1 MVTSQEIVE
10 RSFYISLL
18 HQTLIR
24 GLTINPENYLVENED
39 GLLVPTRELNEQ
51 YLHDKEAI
59 EAELTKKG
67 SGFYYIFGVGNNQSR
82 GQKDLPRIT
91 LDLTAWYPGEIGLE
105 KETYELD
112 EASGLYQV
120 IDYDYEPKSSR
131 IDVHLCA
138 NNQQEMRILHEIM
151 YRALPSRGYIKPY
164 LNDYESWKNSKF
176 SPSGNIY
183 IEVGNFYDHDDLQ
196 QGFLEKVYTYE
207 VRDGMLKPEIL
218 EETVTP
224 IADISVLIDSALTL
238 HVPELP
244 YEYKLFSNIDSIKFV
259 DNARYS
265 YESHTTP
272 EDYEVDLESSINT
285 GYKYVRYNTTSI
297 DPYIVPITITQNNRD
312 VTDECTFSFP
322 TDKNISMAY
331 EDGNLIFTVKS
342 IRATQF
348 DAEVVVTKGNQSIS
362 IPFSVNF
369 TIVNHGEIPE
379 YVESDIF
386 NITKRQPLTL
396 YGKAVGKGDI
406 LANGLWGRPSFPIE
420 QDAPWPLN
428 FGTLT
433 VKELGPEPVY
443 DTYLINDA
451 TFTRNKTTLI
461 VNVSEEIEGS
471 LNVRANGSGGAFVVT
486 NQLATDDTFTT
497 FTKGL
502 QSNDYYVQPYA
513 HSDMHET
520 ITDPISTFIDNYDFS
535 KVDHVDLALE
545 ICMGSRK
552 LSGLTINGVNLLPYI
567 VEQYGSDW
575 ASTVNWKS
583 QTITFY
589 SYRSDNTYTI
599 HNVGMGNCCYLEL
612 TGLPVEII
620 TNYGVAGKRTGISHS
635 SGLYSA
641 LLYNFK
647 LVRK

>member
-24 GLTINPENYLVENED
+24 GLTINPENYLVKNED
-39 GLLVPTRELNEQ
+39 GLWVPTRELNDQ
-51 YLHDKEAI
+51 YIHDKEAI
-59 EAELTKKG
+59 ETELTKKG

-82 GQKDLPRIT
+82 GKQDLPRIT

-105 KETYELD
+105 KETNELD

-207 VRDGMLKPEIL
+207 VRDGLLNPEIIA
-218 EETVTP
+218 EITP

-244 YEYKLFSNIDSIKFV
+244 YDKTLISNVDNIKFV
-259 DNARYS
+259 HKPRYS
-265 YESHTTP
+265 YLSHTEP
-272 EDYEVDLESSINT
+272 EDYQVDLGSTINT
-285 GYKYVRYNTTSI
+285 GNKYIAYKETTI
-297 DPYIVPITITQNNRD
+297 DPYIVPITITQNNQD
-312 VTDECTFSFP
+312 VTDMCTFSFP

-342 IRATQF
+342 IIPTQF
-348 DAEVVVTKGNQSIS
+348 DAEVVVTKGDQSIS
-362 IPFSVNF
+362 ITFSVNF
-369 TIVNHGEIPE
+369 TIAIHEEIPN
-379 YVESDIF
+379 YVASDIF
-386 NITKRQPLTL
+386 DVTKKLPLTL
-396 YGKAVGKGDI
+396 YGKAVGKSDI
-406 LANGLWGRPSFPIE
+406 LANGIWHGPSFTIE

-433 VKELGPEPVY
+433 VKDPKNLHLSMADFTYDEETKTYSYGIDEDTTIFIEYKLYNADNKIQLEKRVRTYNNIDYYGVQCKGLDHHVMGWISPRLGVSKGSIENIKAITINYAVY
-443 DTYLINDA
+443 VDRYDEEASIFPDLSNSGE
-451 TFTRNKTTLI
+451 
-461 VNVSEEIEGS
+461 SEDFS
-471 LNVRANGSGGAFVVT
+471 LNPR
-486 NQLATDDTFTT
+486 QTFLLTYT
-497 FTKGL
+497 YNRISEIPWK
-502 QSNDYYVQPYA
+502 DYEYYPEDPPLCLIAVPVPAYFYEWTVLGI
-513 HSDMHET
+513 SD
-520 ITDPISTFIDNYDFS
+520 IY
-535 KVDHVDLALE
+535 
-545 ICMGSRK
+545 
-552 LSGLTINGVNLLPYI
+552 
-567 VEQYGSDW
+567 
-575 ASTVNWKS
+575 
-583 QTITFY
+583 ITF
-589 SYRSDNTYTI
+589 N
-599 HNVGMGNCCYLEL
+599 
-612 TGLPVEII
+612 
-620 TNYGVAGKRTGISHS
+620 
-635 SGLYSA
+635 
-641 LLYNFK
+641 
-647 LVRK
+647 

>member
-24 GLTINPENYLVENED
+24 GLTINPENYLVKNED
-39 GLLVPTRELNEQ
+39 GLWVPTRELNDQ
-51 YLHDKEAI
+51 YIHDKEAI
-59 EAELTKKG
+59 ETELTKKG

-82 GQKDLPRIT
+82 GKKDLPRIT

-105 KETYELD
+105 KETNELD

-207 VRDGMLKPEIL
+207 VRDGLLNPEIIA
-218 EETVTP
+218 EITP

-244 YEYKLFSNIDSIKFV
+244 YDKTLISNVDNIKFV
-259 DNARYS
+259 HKPRYS
-265 YESHTTP
+265 YLSHTEP
-272 EDYEVDLESSINT
+272 EDYQVDLGSTINT
-285 GYKYVRYNTTSI
+285 GNKYVTYKETTI
-297 DPYIVPITITQNNRD
+297 DPYIVPITITQNNQD
-312 VTDECTFSFP
+312 VTDMCTFSFP

-342 IRATQF
+342 IIPTQF
-348 DAEVVVTKGNQSIS
+348 DAEVVVTKGDQSIS
-362 IPFSVNF
+362 ITFSVNF
-369 TIVNHGEIPE
+369 TIAIHEEIPN
-379 YVESDIF
+379 YVASDIF
-386 NITKRQPLTL
+386 DVTKKLPLTL
-396 YGKAVGKGDI
+396 YGKAVGKSDI
-406 LANGLWGRPSFPIE
+406 LANGIWHGPSFTIE

-433 VKELGPEPVY
+433 VKDPKNLHLSMADFTYDEETKTYSYGIDEDTTIFIEYKLYNADNKIQLEKRVRTYNNIDYYGVQCKGLDHHVMGWIAPRLGVSKGSIENIKAITINYAVY
-443 DTYLINDA
+443 VDRYDEEASIFPDLSNSGE
-451 TFTRNKTTLI
+451 
-461 VNVSEEIEGS
+461 SEDFS
-471 LNVRANGSGGAFVVT
+471 LNPR
-486 NQLATDDTFTT
+486 QTFLLTYT
-497 FTKGL
+497 YNRISEIPWK
-502 QSNDYYVQPYA
+502 DYEYYPEDPPLRLIAVPVPAYFYEWTVLGI
-513 HSDMHET
+513 SD
-520 ITDPISTFIDNYDFS
+520 IY
-535 KVDHVDLALE
+535 
-545 ICMGSRK
+545 
-552 LSGLTINGVNLLPYI
+552 
-567 VEQYGSDW
+567 
-575 ASTVNWKS
+575 
-583 QTITFY
+583 ITF
-589 SYRSDNTYTI
+589 N
-599 HNVGMGNCCYLEL
+599 
-612 TGLPVEII
+612 
-620 TNYGVAGKRTGISHS
+620 
-635 SGLYSA
+635 
-641 LLYNFK
+641 
-647 LVRK
+647 

>member
-24 GLTINPENYLVENED
+24 GLTINPENYLVKNED
-39 GLLVPTRELNEQ
+39 GLWVPTRELNDQ
-51 YLHDKEAI
+51 YIRDKEAI
-59 EAELTKKG
+59 ETELTKNG

-105 KETYELD
+105 KETNELD

-164 LNDYESWKNSKF
+164 LNDYESWKTSKF

-207 VRDGMLKPEIL
+207 VRDSLLNPEIIA
-218 EETVTP
+218 EIVP

-244 YEYKLFSNIDSIKFV
+244 YDKQLISNVDSIKFV
-259 DNARYS
+259 PKSRYS
-265 YESHTTP
+265 YLSHTEP
-272 EDYEVDLESSINT
+272 EDYEVDLGSTINT
-285 GYKYVRYNTTSI
+285 GNKYVYYKETTI
-297 DPYIVPITITQNNRD
+297 DPYIVPITITQNNQD
-312 VTDECTFSFP
+312 VTDQCTFSFP

-342 IRATQF
+342 IISTQF
-348 DAEVVVTKGNQSIS
+348 DAEVVVTKGDQSIS
-362 IPFSVNF
+362 ITFSVNF
-369 TIVNHGEIPE
+369 TIAIHGEIPN
-379 YVESDIF
+379 YVASDIF
-386 NITKRQPLTL
+386 DVTKKLPLTL
-396 YGKAVGKGDI
+396 YGKAAGKDDI
-406 LANGLWGRPSFPIE
+406 LADGVKAPYLVIE

-433 VKELGPEPVY
+433 VKEPKPEPVY
-443 DTYLINDA
+443 GEWLISNATYGRQGA
-451 TFTRNKTTLI
+451 TLI
-461 VNVSEEIEGS
+461 LNVSEEVEGS
-471 LNVRANGSGGAFVVT
+471 LNVHAEGSGGAFVLT
-486 NQLATDDTFTT
+486 DQLATDATFTS

-502 QSNDYYVQPYA
+502 QSNSYYALPSR
-513 HSDMHET
+513 HSRMHLT
-520 ITDPISTFIDNYDFS
+520 VIDPISTFVDNYDFS

-545 ICMGSRK
+545 ICMASRN
-552 LSGLTINGVNLLPYI
+552 LSGLTINGINLLPYI
-567 VEQYGSDW
+567 VDQYGSDW
-575 ASTVNWKS
+575 ASIVTWKS
-583 QTITFY
+583 QTIKLYDYRTDI
-589 SYRSDNTYTI
+589 SYNT
-599 HNVGMGNCCYLEL
+599 HNVSMSNCCYLEL
-612 TGLPVEII
+612 TGLPIEII
-620 TNYGVAGKRTGISHS
+620 TNYKVAGKTTGISHS
-635 SGLYSA
+635 SGYDSA

-647 LVRK
+647 LIKK

>member
-24 GLTINPENYLVENED
+24 GLTINPENYLVKNED
-39 GLLVPTRELNEQ
+39 GLWVPTRELNDQ
-51 YLHDKEAI
+51 YIHDKEAI
-59 EAELTKKG
+59 ETELTKKG

-105 KETYELD
+105 KETNELD

-176 SPSGNIY
+176 APSGNIY

-207 VRDGMLKPEIL
+207 VRDSLLNPEIIA
-218 EETVTP
+218 EIKP

-244 YEYKLFSNIDSIKFV
+244 YEYKLFSNVDSIKFV
-259 DNARYS
+259 DKSRYS
-265 YESHTTP
+265 YLYHTEP
-272 EDYEVDLESSINT
+272 EDYEVDLGSTIKT
-285 GYKYVRYNTTSI
+285 GNKYVYYKETTI
-297 DPYIVPITITQNNRD
+297 DPYIVPITITQNNQD
-312 VTDECTFSFP
+312 VTDQCTFSFP
-322 TDKNISMAY
+322 TDKNIRMAY

-342 IRATQF
+342 IIGTQF
-348 DAEVVVTKGNQSIS
+348 DAEVVVTKGDHSIS

-369 TIVNHGEIPE
+369 TIAIHGEIPN
-379 YVESDIF
+379 YVASDIF
-386 NITKRQPLTL
+386 DVTKKLPLTL
-396 YGKAVGKGDI
+396 YGKNTGKGDI
-406 LANGLWGRPSFPIE
+406 LANGIWHGPSFTIE

-433 VKELGPEPVY
+433 VNVPKPEPVY
-443 DTYLINDA
+443 GEWLISNATYGRQGA
-451 TFTRNKTTLI
+451 TLI
-461 VNVSEEIEGS
+461 LNVSEEVEGS
-471 LNVRANGSGGAFVVT
+471 LNVHAENSGGAFVLT
-486 NQLATDDTFTT
+486 DQLATDDTFTS

-502 QSNDYYVQPYA
+502 QSNSYYTLPSR
-513 HSDMHET
+513 HSGMHLT
-520 ITDPISTFIDNYDFS
+520 VIDPISTFVDNYDFS

-545 ICMGSRK
+545 ICMASRN
-552 LSGLTINGVNLLPYI
+552 LSRLTINGINLLPYI
-567 VEQYGSDW
+567 VDQYGSDW
-575 ASTVNWKS
+575 ASIVTWKS
-583 QTITFY
+583 QTIKLYGYRTDT
-589 SYRSDNTYTI
+589 SYNTY
-599 HNVGMGNCCYLEL
+599 NVSMSNCCYLEL

-620 TNYGVAGKRTGISHS
+620 TNYKVAGKTTGISHS
-635 SGLYSA
+635 SGYDSA

-647 LVRK
+647 LIKK

>member
-24 GLTINPENYLVENED
+24 GLTINPENYLVKNED
-39 GLLVPTRELNEQ
+39 GLWVPSRELNDQ
-51 YLHDKEAI
+51 YIRDKEAI
-59 EAELTKKG
+59 ETELTKNG

-105 KETYELD
+105 KETNELD

-164 LNDYESWKNSKF
+164 LNDYESWKTSKF

-207 VRDGMLKPEIL
+207 VRDSLLNPEIIA
-218 EETVTP
+218 EIVP

-244 YEYKLFSNIDSIKFV
+244 YDKQLISNVDSIKFV
-259 DNARYS
+259 PKSRYS
-265 YESHTTP
+265 YLSHTEP
-272 EDYEVDLESSINT
+272 EDYEVDLGSTINT
-285 GYKYVRYNTTSI
+285 GNKYVYYKETTI
-297 DPYIVPITITQNNRD
+297 DPYIVPITITQNNQD
-312 VTDECTFSFP
+312 VTDQCTFSFP

-342 IRATQF
+342 IISTQF
-348 DAEVVVTKGNQSIS
+348 DAEVVVTKGDQSIS
-362 IPFSVNF
+362 ITFSVNF
-369 TIVNHGEIPE
+369 TIAIHGEIPN
-379 YVESDIF
+379 YVASDIF
-386 NITKRQPLTL
+386 DVTKKLPLTL
-396 YGKAVGKGDI
+396 YGKAAGKDDI
-406 LANGLWGRPSFPIE
+406 LADGVKAPYLVIE

-433 VKELGPEPVY
+433 VKEPKPEPVY
-443 DTYLINDA
+443 GEWLISNATYGRQGA
-451 TFTRNKTTLI
+451 TLI
-461 VNVSEEIEGS
+461 LNVSEEVEGS
-471 LNVRANGSGGAFVVT
+471 LNVHAEGSGGAFVLT
-486 NQLATDDTFTT
+486 DQLATDATFTS

-502 QSNDYYVQPYA
+502 QSNSYYALPSR
-513 HSDMHET
+513 HSRMHLT
-520 ITDPISTFIDNYDFS
+520 VIDPISTFVDNYDFS

-545 ICMGSRK
+545 ICMASRN
-552 LSGLTINGVNLLPYI
+552 LSGLTINGINLLPYI
-567 VEQYGSDW
+567 VDQYGSDW
-575 ASTVNWKS
+575 ASIVTWKS
-583 QTITFY
+583 QTIKLYDYRTDI
-589 SYRSDNTYTI
+589 SYNT
-599 HNVGMGNCCYLEL
+599 HNVSMSNCCYLEL
-612 TGLPVEII
+612 TGLPIEII
-620 TNYGVAGKRTGISHS
+620 TNYKVAGKTTGISHS
-635 SGLYSA
+635 SGYDSA

-647 LVRK
+647 LIKK

>member
-24 GLTINPENYLVENED
+24 GLTINPENYLVKNED
-39 GLLVPTRELNEQ
+39 GLWVPTRELNDQ
-51 YLHDKEAI
+51 YIHDKEAI
-59 EAELTKKG
+59 ETELTKKG

-105 KETYELD
+105 KETNELD

-176 SPSGNIY
+176 ATSGNIY

-207 VRDGMLKPEIL
+207 VRDSLLNPEIIA
-218 EETVTP
+218 EITP

-244 YEYKLFSNIDSIKFV
+244 YDKTLISNVDSIKFV

-265 YESHTTP
+265 YVSHTAP
-272 EDYEVDLESSINT
+272 EEYEVDLGSTINT
-285 GYKYVRYNTTSI
+285 GYKYVTYKETTI
-297 DPYIVPITITQNNRD
+297 DPYIVPITITQNNKD
-312 VTDECTFSFP
+312 VTDMCTFSFP
-322 TDKNISMAY
+322 TDKNISMVY
-331 EDGNLIFTVKS
+331 ENGNLIFTVKN
-342 IRATQF
+342 IIGTQF
-348 DAEVVVTKGNQSIS
+348 DSNVVVTKGSQSIS
-362 IPFSVNF
+362 IPFSVNL
-369 TIVNHGEIPE
+369 TISTHNEIPE

-386 NITKRQPLTL
+386 DITKRQPLTL
-396 YGKAVGKGDI
+396 YGKNAAKGDI
-406 LANGLWGRPSFPIE
+406 LAKGIWHGPSFTIE

-433 VKELGPEPVY
+433 VNEPKPEPVY
-443 DTYLINDA
+443 GEWIISNATYGRQGA
-451 TFTRNKTTLI
+451 TLI
-461 VNVSEEIEGS
+461 LNVSEEVEGS
-471 LNVRANGSGGAFVVT
+471 LNVHAEGSGGAFVLT
-486 NQLATDDTFTT
+486 DQLATDDTFTS

-502 QSNDYYVQPYA
+502 QSNIYYA
-513 HSDMHET
+513 ILSRHSRMHLT
-520 ITDPISTFIDNYDFS
+520 VIDPISTFVDNYDFS

-545 ICMGSRK
+545 ICMASRN
-552 LSGLTINGVNLLPYI
+552 LSGLTINGINLLPYI
-567 VEQYGSDW
+567 VDQYGSDW
-575 ASTVNWKS
+575 ASIVTWKS
-583 QTITFY
+583 QTIKLY
-589 SYRSDNTYTI
+589 SYRTDTSYNT
-599 HNVGMGNCCYLEL
+599 HNVSMSNCCYLEL
-612 TGLPVEII
+612 TGLPLEII
-620 TNYGVAGKRTGISHS
+620 TNYKVAGKTTGISHS
-635 SGLYSA
+635 SGYDSA

-647 LVRK
+647 LIKK

>member
-24 GLTINPENYLVENED
+24 GLTINPENYLVKNED
-39 GLLVPTRELNEQ
+39 GLWVPTRELNDQ
-51 YLHDKEAI
+51 YIHDKEAI
-59 EAELTKKG
+59 ETELTKKG

-82 GQKDLPRIT
+82 GNKDLPRIT

-105 KETYELD
+105 KETNELD

-207 VRDGMLKPEIL
+207 VRDGLLNPEIIA
-218 EETVTP
+218 EITP

-244 YEYKLFSNIDSIKFV
+244 YDKTLISNVDNIKFV
-259 DNARYS
+259 HKPRYS
-265 YESHTTP
+265 YLSHTEP
-272 EDYEVDLESSINT
+272 EDYQVDLGSTINT
-285 GYKYVRYNTTSI
+285 GNKYIAYKETTI
-297 DPYIVPITITQNNRD
+297 DPYIVPITITQNNQD
-312 VTDECTFSFP
+312 VTDMCTFSFP

-342 IRATQF
+342 IIPTQF
-348 DAEVVVTKGNQSIS
+348 DAEVVVTKGDQSIS
-362 IPFSVNF
+362 ITFSVNF
-369 TIVNHGEIPE
+369 TIAIHEEIPN
-379 YVESDIF
+379 YVASDIF
-386 NITKRQPLTL
+386 DVTKKLPLTL
-396 YGKAVGKGDI
+396 YGKAVGKSDI
-406 LANGLWGRPSFPIE
+406 LANGIWHGPSFTIE

-433 VKELGPEPVY
+433 VKDPKNLHLSMADFTYDEETKTYSYGIDEDTTIFIEYKLYNADNKIQLEKRVRTYNNIDYYGVQCKGLDHHVMGWISPRLGVSKGSIENIKAITINYAVY
-443 DTYLINDA
+443 VDRYDEEASIFPDLSNSGE
-451 TFTRNKTTLI
+451 
-461 VNVSEEIEGS
+461 SEDFS
-471 LNVRANGSGGAFVVT
+471 LNPR
-486 NQLATDDTFTT
+486 QTFLLTYT
-497 FTKGL
+497 YNRISEIPWK
-502 QSNDYYVQPYA
+502 DYEYYPEDPPLCLIAVPVPAYFYEWTVLGI
-513 HSDMHET
+513 SD
-520 ITDPISTFIDNYDFS
+520 IY
-535 KVDHVDLALE
+535 
-545 ICMGSRK
+545 
-552 LSGLTINGVNLLPYI
+552 
-567 VEQYGSDW
+567 
-575 ASTVNWKS
+575 
-583 QTITFY
+583 ITF
-589 SYRSDNTYTI
+589 N
-599 HNVGMGNCCYLEL
+599 
-612 TGLPVEII
+612 
-620 TNYGVAGKRTGISHS
+620 
-635 SGLYSA
+635 
-641 LLYNFK
+641 
-647 LVRK
+647 

>member
-24 GLTINPENYLVENED
+24 GLTINPENYLVKNED
-39 GLLVPTRELNEQ
+39 GLWVPTRELNDQ
-51 YLHDKEAI
+51 YIRDKEAI
-59 EAELTKKG
+59 ETELTKKG

-105 KETYELD
+105 KETNELD

-176 SPSGNIY
+176 APSGNIY

-207 VRDGMLKPEIL
+207 VRDSLLNPEIIA
-218 EETVTP
+218 EITP

-244 YEYKLFSNIDSIKFV
+244 YEYKLFSNVDSIKFV
-259 DNARYS
+259 DKSRYS
-265 YESHTTP
+265 YVSHTEP
-272 EDYEVDLESSINT
+272 EDYEVDLGSTLKT
-285 GYKYVRYNTTSI
+285 GNKYVYYKETTI
-297 DPYIVPITITQNNRD
+297 DPYIVPITITQNNQE
-312 VTDECTFSFP
+312 VTDQCTFSFP

-331 EDGNLIFTVKS
+331 EEGNLIFTVKS
-342 IRATQF
+342 VISTQF
-348 DAEVVVTKGNQSIS
+348 DAEVVVTKGDQSII

-369 TIVNHGEIPE
+369 TIAIQGEIPN
-379 YVESDIF
+379 YVASDIF
-386 NITKRQPLTL
+386 DVTKKLPLTL
-396 YGKAVGKGDI
+396 YGKAAGKGDI
-406 LANGLWGRPSFPIE
+406 LANGIWHGPSYTIE

-433 VKELGPEPVY
+433 VKDPKNLHLSMADFTYDEETKTYSYGIDEDTTIFIEYKLYNADNKIQLEKRVRTYNNIDYYGVQCKGLDHHVMGWIAPRLGVSKGSIENIKAITINYAVY
-443 DTYLINDA
+443 VDRYDDEAVIFPNLSNSGE
-451 TFTRNKTTLI
+451 
-461 VNVSEEIEGS
+461 SEYFS
-471 LNVRANGSGGAFVVT
+471 LNPR
-486 NQLATDDTFTT
+486 QTFLLTYT
-497 FTKGL
+497 YNRISEIPWK
-502 QSNDYYVQPYA
+502 DYEYYPEDPPLRLIAVPVPAYDYEWTVLGI
-513 HSDMHET
+513 SD
-520 ITDPISTFIDNYDFS
+520 IY
-535 KVDHVDLALE
+535 
-545 ICMGSRK
+545 
-552 LSGLTINGVNLLPYI
+552 
-567 VEQYGSDW
+567 
-575 ASTVNWKS
+575 
-583 QTITFY
+583 ITF
-589 SYRSDNTYTI
+589 N
-599 HNVGMGNCCYLEL
+599 
-612 TGLPVEII
+612 
-620 TNYGVAGKRTGISHS
+620 
-635 SGLYSA
+635 
-641 LLYNFK
+641 
-647 LVRK
+647 